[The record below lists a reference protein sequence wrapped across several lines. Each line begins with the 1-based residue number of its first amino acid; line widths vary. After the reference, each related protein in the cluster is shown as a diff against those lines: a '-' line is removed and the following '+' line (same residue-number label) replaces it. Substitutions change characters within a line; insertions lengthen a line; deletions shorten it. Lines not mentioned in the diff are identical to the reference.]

1 MRSWRNG
8 QTSPEML
15 YLETK
20 WASLIPF
27 ARATDL
33 LKEVLPVG
41 DLVNAETVRNHLQ
54 LTAERIEQELGE
66 ERQLNRFE
74 GSEQEWERQPLP
86 DGPITVG
93 IDGGYVRAAHKQGW
107 FEVIAG
113 KSVVAFRRD
122 DEGEVPSAKCFGFVQ
137 TYDEKP
143 RRRLWELM
151 KSQGMQENQ
160 QVVFMS
166 DGGENVRRVQEYLHP
181 FSEHLIDWF
190 HITMRLTVLQQQTKA
205 LQEERPETGAELSKR
220 LESVKH
226 LLWHGNTE
234 EALERLG
241 TALLGEGLEPRPAGV
256 FPIGEE
262 PRGGIVERGELG
274 VAEDGGLHLAN
285 REPQLTVAGAVELL
299 ERGGAQTRHGLP
311 VIAKRIKVVLRDA
324 AAQMAVDVLQI
335 LRLSAVDVAREVE
348 IVVVL
353 WVGDFLDGY
362 HAGVARIALIL
373 PVEGVHDL
381 MDVLFAEA
389 VFRAVLHEALRGVDH
404 KDALAGGSVFLVEH
418 EDAGRD
424 ARAVKEIRRQADDGL
439 EVARAEPPWSGSF
452 AFSGLPGNQDAGLR
466 VGQRRCVLRGRR
478 KPAQSQVIGPRFGL
492 SGPAQCLLSTLK
504 KRQNPFHH
512 KIQ

>member
-1 MRSWRNG
+1 MRSWLNG
-8 QTSPEML
+8 QTSPEMQ

-27 ARATDL
+27 ARGTDL

-41 DLVNAETVRNHLQ
+41 DLVNGETIRNHLQ
-54 LTAERIEQELGE
+54 LTAERIEQELGG

-205 LQEERPETGAELSKR
+205 LQEERPETGAEVKR
-220 LESVKH
+220 TGAHGGSLFGLRLPCLRRCIWRRSVDGSAPSDLH
-226 LLWHGNTE
+226 FG
-234 EALERLG
+234 
-241 TALLGEGLEPRPAGV
+241 PRPPPGGKAAGLK
-256 FPIGEE
+256 PS
-262 PRGGIVERGELG
+262 
-274 VAEDGGLHLAN
+274 LAKN
-285 REPQLTVAGAVELL
+285 CR
-299 ERGGAQTRHGLP
+299 RW
-311 VIAKRIKVVLRDA
+311 AKVSRIKADSCDRYNG
-324 AAQMAVDVLQI
+324 
-335 LRLSAVDVAREVE
+335 RE
-348 IVVVL
+348 
-353 WVGDFLDGY
+353 
-362 HAGVARIALIL
+362 
-373 PVEGVHDL
+373 DL
-381 MDVLFAEA
+381 
-389 VFRAVLHEALRGVDH
+389 
-404 KDALAGGSVFLVEH
+404 
-418 EDAGRD
+418 
-424 ARAVKEIRRQADDGL
+424 
-439 EVARAEPPWSGSF
+439 
-452 AFSGLPGNQDAGLR
+452 
-466 VGQRRCVLRGRR
+466 
-478 KPAQSQVIGPRFGL
+478 
-492 SGPAQCLLSTLK
+492 
-504 KRQNPFHH
+504 
-512 KIQ
+512 